1 MRRTK
6 ITIIETVGPEFQE
19 NLQSTQPTKTGKNC
33 LPLQEKNKSPM
44 KVYILPA
51 FLAIC
56 FAFSGMYLKAQNEF
70 KSRPNNTET
79 GFVYASS
86 FSVTRPLSEL
96 IDEHPYVEPDFTTK
110 PWVSNDRKNRPAQTF
125 VYSAE
130 DGPEYG
136 NDPAIVQTTMG
147 KRTNPAK
154 AVLQNWAG
162 VSSSS
167 YPPDPSGAVG
177 PNHYVQMVNATTVKI
192 FNKTGTALETFQL
205 GTLWGSGSNA
215 GDPIVMYDKF
225 ADRWFLAQFGSSTQI
240 YIAVSQTADPTGSYY
255 TWTFNSTEFP
265 DYLKFSIWHDGYYMT
280 ANQGTDKI
288 HVFERSVMLTGSSS
302 ARMAYSNF
310 STGSVSSFFIP
321 LPADAADD
329 DALPASGT
337 PLPFFAYYDN
347 AWGGGSDAVKIW
359 NATTSWGTTPSV
371 TVSGPTSVTTNA
383 FDASYNSSWN
393 DVPQPNGQY
402 LDGIGGVLMYRAPW
416 RSWTGYNSVVLS
428 WGVLISNSPRQ
439 RAIYWCELRQ
449 TSGTW
454 SIYQQG
460 IYQPDTDT
468 RWMSSAAMDD
478 NGSIALCYA
487 KSSTTTYPGLYY
499 TGRLA
504 SDPLGTMTFAETT
517 AIAGTSSQSSY
528 NRFGDYSQTS
538 LDPDGITFWHT
549 GQYCATTS
557 GQETRIYSFQLPTG
571 SPTSEVGNFNAT
583 AVSSSE
589 IDLSWTLNSGS
600 NPVLVAWNTTNTFGT
615 PVNGT
620 AYNVGNSITGG
631 GTVLYYGT
639 GTSYNHTGLTPSTTY
654 YYKAWSNTGTYT
666 WSVGVTD
673 NATTLASG
681 GSTYP
686 FTLDFE
692 SSTDYTTAFA
702 PWTTSDVDAKTTY
715 SSGDATFTGEGTAF
729 AYMCM
734 NPVASGW
741 TAAQS
746 DVAHGGSRCG
756 MAICPSDA
764 SASDDWFISPAMS
777 LGTNSSF
784 SLWVLSPKPST
795 WGNDSYQIMI
805 STTDNQVASF
815 TALSSVVEAPAT
827 WTQHTYS
834 LSAYDNQTIY
844 LAIRHVSTD
853 KFMFWM
859 DDLAF
864 NSTVASGNA
873 AVIVTDP
880 TSTAVCTGTS
890 VTFTVTASGDPTIT
904 FQWQKN
910 GVNIAGATSASYTI
924 ASVSASDAAT
934 YRCVVTNSFG
944 TDTSNGAV
952 LTVNAA
958 TTITSQPAS
967 VNVYSGDDVTLTVGA
982 SGGSLTYQWKKNNV
996 NISNGGN
1003 ISGATS
1009 ATLQILNVT
1018 TSDYGTYT
1026 CVVTGTCGSVTSN
1039 GAILTVLTGVDENE
1053 PGKPDIFPNPS
1064 SGVFNIRLGGT
1075 PASGEYFVYD
1085 TDGKLILWKKY
1096 SEQNEISI
1104 DLHGR
1109 AQGTYLFR
1117 IDANNKTYFNRLIL
1131 KN

>member
-1 MRRTK
+1 
-6 ITIIETVGPEFQE
+6 
-19 NLQSTQPTKTGKNC
+19 
-33 LPLQEKNKSPM
+33 M
-44 KVYILPA
+44 KVLYCVGMFAA
-51 FLAIC
+51 FLL
-56 FAFSGMYLKAQNEF
+56 MM
-70 KSRPNNTET
+70 SRPVMSQSHHGELYGQTDS
-79 GFVYASS
+79 GVVYPSS
-86 FSVTRPLSEL
+86 FSVTRPLKDL
-96 IDEHPYVEPDFTTK
+96 IAENPYVEPDFTVK
-110 PWVSNDRKNRPAQTF
+110 PWISPDRKNRPAQTF
-125 VYSAE
+125 LYSVE
-130 DGPEYG
+130 DGPQYG
-136 NDPAIVQTTMG
+136 NDPAIIQNQMG
-147 KRTNPAK
+147 NRSNANK
-154 AVLQNWAG
+154 APLQNFAG
-162 VSSSS
+162 ITSSA
-167 YPPDPSGAVG
+167 YPPDPTGAVG
-177 PNHYVQMVNATTVKI
+177 PNHYIQMVNATTVRI
-192 FNKTGTALETFQL
+192 FNKSGVEQESFQL
-205 GTLWGSGSNA
+205 GTLWGSSSNA
-215 GDPIVMYDKF
+215 GDPIVLYDKF

-240 YIAVSQTADPTGSYY
+240 YIAISQTADPTGSYY

-280 ANQGTDKI
+280 ANQTSDKI
-288 HVFERSVMLTGSSS
+288 HVFERSAMLTGSTT
-302 ARMAYSNF
+302 ARMVYNTF
-310 STGSVSSFFIP
+310 STGSVSNFFLP
-321 LPADAADD
+321 LPADASDD
-329 DALPASGT
+329 DALPPAGT
-337 PLPFFAYYDN
+337 PLPFFAYYEN
-347 AWGGGSDAVKIW
+347 SWGTGVDGVKIW
-359 NATTSWGTTPSV
+359 NATTNWAGAGSV
-371 TVSGPTSVTTNA
+371 TCSAATQVNTSSFNGTYDSGW
-383 FDASYNSSWN
+383 D

-416 RSWTGYNSVVLS
+416 RSWSGYNSVVLS
-428 WGVLISNSPRQ
+428 WGVLISSSPRQ

-454 SIYQQG
+454 SVYQQG
-460 IYQPDTDT
+460 IYAPDTDT

-487 KSSTTTYPGLYY
+487 KSSATAGDYPGLYY

-504 SDPLGTMTFAETT
+504 SDPLGTMSFAETQ
-517 AIAGTSSQSSY
+517 AIAGTASQSGV

-549 GQYCATTS
+549 GQYCTTAS
-557 GQETRIYSFQLPTG
+557 GQETRIYSFQLPAG
-571 SPTSEVGNFNAT
+571 APTSEVGNFNAT

-589 IDLSWTLNSGS
+589 IDLSWTLNSNS

-620 AYNVGNSITGG
+620 AYAAGNSIAGG

-639 GTSYNHTGLTPSTTY
+639 ATTYNHTGLTPSTTY

-681 GSTYP
+681 GTTYP

-692 SSTDYTTAFA
+692 SSTDYTTSFA
-702 PWTTSDVDAKTTY
+702 PWTTSDQDGLATY

-741 TAAQS
+741 TAAQT

-764 SASDDWFISPAMS
+764 SASDDWFISPAMA

-795 WGNDSYQIMI
+795 WGNDSYQIMV
-805 STTDNQVASF
+805 STTDNLPASF

-880 TSTAVCTGTS
+880 TSTSACSGTS
-890 VTFTVTASGDPTIT
+890 VTFTVTASGDATIT
-904 FQWQKN
+904 YQWQKN
-910 GVNIAGATSASYTI
+910 GVNISSATSASYTI

-958 TTITSQPAS
+958 TSITSQP
-967 VNVYSGDDVTLTVGA
+967 VNVNATEGDNVTLTVGA
-982 SGGSLTYQWKKNNV
+982 SGGSLTYQWKKYGV

-1009 ATLQILNVT
+1009 NALQISNVT
-1018 TSDYGTYT
+1018 VSDYGTYT

-1039 GAILTVLTGVDENE
+1039 GAVVNVATSVEETDANRPEIY
-1053 PGKPDIFPNPS
+1053 PNPS
-1064 SGVFNIRLGGT
+1064 SGVFTIRLGDS
-1075 PASGEYFVYD
+1075 PATGNYYVYD
-1085 TDGKLILWKKY
+1085 FEGRLILWRMY
-1096 SEQNEISI
+1096 SGQTELKI

-1109 AQGTYLFR
+1109 AQGTYLMR
-1117 IDANNKTYFNRLIL
+1117 IDANDKTFFERLIL